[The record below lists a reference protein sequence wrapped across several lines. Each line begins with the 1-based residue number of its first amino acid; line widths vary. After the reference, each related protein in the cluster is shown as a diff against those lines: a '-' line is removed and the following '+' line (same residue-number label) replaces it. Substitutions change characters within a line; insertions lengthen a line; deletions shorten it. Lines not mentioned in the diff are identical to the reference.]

1 MGAADTRQSASPP
14 PAIARAGRGR
24 GGVLPLSFER
34 LFHPQGIAVIGA
46 SASITRIGGQP
57 IKALLGAGY
66 ASGIYPVNPKY
77 PRMHGLECY
86 PNAATIGKRCDLAII
101 AVPAPG
107 VAAAVRDCAAAG
119 IPFAVV
125 LTAGFRETG
134 AEGRRLEAELQ
145 AVLAETGVRI
155 IGPNCQGV
163 LSIQSR
169 VWAAFGSVSDETD
182 FRPGSVSCAFQSGGF
197 GYAIVNLAEAQ
208 GIGFRYCVSSGNEI
222 DIAMPELLA
231 AFLEDPGTSLSFAYL
246 EGTPDARRLL
256 DLGRRSLE
264 TGKPVLIWKA
274 GITDAGVKAA
284 ASHTAN
290 MTGSYDLYR
299 AAMRQAGLIEVDDVE
314 PIVDIAKLFAQ
325 KRLPLGNSVGVLSIS
340 GGSGVVFADAAVRGG
355 LTLPAFA
362 PQTLARMRQIV
373 PAFGSPENPADLSAA
388 VFNDDTLFSRSLEV
402 VLQDPGLD
410 QLAILL
416 ASISGRSA
424 QRAAELIADAAA
436 KTQKPVHVAWSGRQE
451 KSREAVRALEGAGVP
466 FIVTPVRLARA
477 AGVLARFAADRRRLL
492 VRTAPTVA
500 APSGLHLPD
509 GPVTLNEAESKD
521 VLRAFD
527 VPIAREVLVAPGE
540 DVVKLTEELTP
551 PLAVKVVSR
560 AIAHKS
566 DVGGV
571 KLDVAREDLARAARA
586 VVANARARVPDAA
599 IDGVL
604 VAEMAKGLE
613 ALIGVINDPAF
624 GPVVALGL
632 GGVLAEALKDVTYRV
647 APFDLATAREM
658 IAELRAARLFDGF
671 RGGPAADKEAL
682 AAVLS
687 GVSAMAAAL
696 APRLKELD
704 INPVFVGPVGKGV
717 VAGDALL
724 VLK

>member
-1 MGAADTRQSASPP
+1 
-14 PAIARAGRGR
+14 
-24 GGVLPLSFER
+24 LSFER

-46 SASITRIGGQP
+46 SANITRIGGQP

-66 ASGIYPVNPKY
+66 AGGIYPVNPKY
-77 PRMHGLECY
+77 PRMHGLACY
-86 PNAATIGKRCDLAII
+86 PTAAAIKKRCDLAII

-107 VAAAVRDCAAAG
+107 VVAAVRDCASAD

-134 AEGRRLEAELQ
+134 AEGRSLEAELK
-145 AVLAETGVRI
+145 AVVAETGVRI
-155 IGPNCQGV
+155 IGPNCQGM
-163 LSIQSR
+163 LSVQSR

-208 GIGFRYCVSSGNEI
+208 GVGFRYCVSSGNEV
-222 DIAMPELLA
+222 DITMPELLA

-264 TGKPVLIWKA
+264 TAKPVLIWKA
-274 GITDAGVKAA
+274 GLTAAGVKAA

-325 KRLPLGNSVGVLSIS
+325 KRLPRGNSVGVLSIS

-355 LTLPAFA
+355 LALPAFA

-388 VFNDDTLFSRSLEV
+388 VFNDDTLFTRALEV
-402 VLQDPGLD
+402 VLDDPGLD

-416 ASISGRSA
+416 ASISGTSA
-424 QRAAELIADAAA
+424 ARAAELIAVAAA
-436 KTQKPVHVAWSGRQE
+436 KTDKPVHVAWSGRQA
-451 KSREAVRALEGAGVP
+451 KSQQAVDALQGAGVP
-466 FIVTPVRLARA
+466 FITTPVRLARA

-492 VRTAPTVA
+492 PRTPPPVA
-500 APSGLHLPD
+500 APKPLMLPE
-509 GPVTLNEAESKD
+509 GPVTLNEAESKA
-521 VLRAFD
+521 VLSAYAI
-527 VPIAREVLVAPGE
+527 PLAREVFVAAGE
-540 DVVKLTEELTP
+540 DAAERALQLEAP
-551 PLAVKVVSR
+551 FAVKVVSR
-560 AIAHKS
+560 DIAHKS
-566 DVGGV
+566 DAGGV
-571 KLDVAREDLARAARA
+571 RLGVARQDVTSAALR
-586 VVANARARVPDAA
+586 VMENARKAVPGAA

-604 VAEMAKGLE
+604 VAEMAEGLE
-613 ALIGVINDPAF
+613 VLIGVINDAAF

-632 GGVLAEALKDVTYRV
+632 GGVLAEVLKDVTYRV
-647 APFDLATAREM
+647 APFDLETARDM
-658 IAELRAARLFDGF
+658 IAELRAARLFEGY
-671 RGGPAADKEAL
+671 RGVPPRDAEAL
-682 AAVLS
+682 AAALVAVS
-687 GVSAMAAAL
+687 GMATFL

-704 INPVFVGPVGKGV
+704 INPVFVRGIGRGV
-717 VAGDALL
+717 VAADALI